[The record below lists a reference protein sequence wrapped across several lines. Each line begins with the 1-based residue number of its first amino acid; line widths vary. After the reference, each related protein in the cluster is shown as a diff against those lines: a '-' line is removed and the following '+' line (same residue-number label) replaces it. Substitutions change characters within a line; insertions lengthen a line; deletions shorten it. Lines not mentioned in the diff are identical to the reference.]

1 MCSTYHSFA
10 NNYLINQILFLGFL
24 IHKSAEPS
32 SSFQS
37 VLKPRMCVRRVRKAD
52 ALLWLQLVGCGRG
65 LDEMMTSQAARH
77 LKCGKNIQTIMT
89 SRGGAAFKMWQ
100 KYTNFRILIN
110 CGENIQNSH
119 DY

>member
-52 ALLWLQLVGCGRG
+52 ALLWFAIAVGCRG
-65 LDEMMTSQAARH
+65 LDEIMTSRCGRR
-77 LKCGKNIQTIMT
+77 KCGKNIQIQSMT
-89 SRGGAAFKMWQ
+89 S
-100 KYTNFRILIN
+100 
-110 CGENIQNSH
+110 CGRRKCGKNIQINLRC
-119 DY
+119 